1 MKEIILNVPD
11 HKVNFVM
18 ELIEQLGLEIQQE
31 TEIPDE
37 QQKEV
42 NRRLDLVDSGEMSIR
57 NRNEAKK
64 EIFNK

>member
-18 ELIEQLGLEIQQE
+18 ELIEQLGLEVQQE
-31 TEIPDE
+31 TEISDE
-37 QQKEV
+37 QQREV
-42 NRRLDLVDSGEMSIR
+42 NRRLDLIESGEMSIR
-57 NRNEAKK
+57 NWDEAKK

>member
-18 ELIEQLGLEIQQE
+18 ELIEQLGLEMQQE
-31 TEIPDE
+31 TKIPDE
-37 QQKEV
+37 HQKEV
-42 NRRLDLVDSGEMSIR
+42 NRRLDMLDSGEMSIR
-57 NRNEAKK
+57 NWDEAKK

>member
-57 NRNEAKK
+57 NWNEAKK

>member
-42 NRRLDLVDSGEMSIR
+42 NRRLELVDSGEMSTR
-57 NRNEAKK
+57 NWNEAKK